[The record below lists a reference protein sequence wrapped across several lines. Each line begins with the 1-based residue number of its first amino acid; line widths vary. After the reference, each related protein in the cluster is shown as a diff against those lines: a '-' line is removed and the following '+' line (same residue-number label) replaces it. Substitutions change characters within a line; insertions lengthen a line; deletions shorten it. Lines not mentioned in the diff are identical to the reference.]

1 MTFAEKTI
9 ASAIYSE
16 NLETSEISMMYR
28 MSKSADAHAFSVG
41 MTYIFTIQVH
51 SEDLKIQEKSHR
63 SRFFCVLRSLGVT
76 CKQA

>member
-1 MTFAEKTI
+1 
-9 ASAIYSE
+9 
-16 NLETSEISMMYR
+16 MMYR